1 MTTPLSMTE
10 LEAVNILLTTIGEAP
25 INTLSGNQVVD
36 VAVAKQVL
44 NEVSREVQSQ
54 GWHFNRD
61 TDVEL
66 SPDIDGNITLATNI
80 ARIDCDYIDVVVR
93 SGRVFNKTEQTF
105 VFTNKIKFTI
115 VYYQD
120 FLDLPDIAK
129 RYITIRASRVFSD
142 RMINSDTISQMVSRD
157 EQRALIDLKEYEGDT
172 ADYNMMDNYS
182 VSRVMNRGFNR
193 GVI

>member
-61 TDVEL
+61 DNVVL
-66 SPDIDGNITLATNI
+66 SPDINGNITISTDV
-80 ARIDCDYIDVVVR
+80 ARIDCNYLDIVSR

-105 VFTNKIKFTI
+105 VFAGKIQVTI
-115 VYYQD
+115 IYYQD
-120 FLDLPDIAK
+120 FVYLPDVAK
-129 RYITIRASRVFSD
+129 RYITVRASRIYSD
-142 RMINSDTISQMVSRD
+142 RMLNSDTIHQMVAKD
-157 EQRALIDLKEYEGDT
+157 EQAALIALKEYEGDT

-193 GVI
+193 EVI